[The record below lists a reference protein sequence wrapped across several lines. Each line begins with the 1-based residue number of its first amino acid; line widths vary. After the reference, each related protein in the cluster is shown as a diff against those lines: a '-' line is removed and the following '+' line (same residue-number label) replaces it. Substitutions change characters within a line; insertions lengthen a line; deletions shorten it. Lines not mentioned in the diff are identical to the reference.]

1 MAVFACTDIPYFRLR
16 DVRLLIF
23 LKKFFQHCKSFT
35 RESSVVL
42 EILNIVVQEGK
53 TVHSLLPPVMTKG
66 RVK

>member
-1 MAVFACTDIPYFRLR
+1 MAAFACTDIPYFRLR

-35 RESSVVL
+35 RAPSAVL

-53 TVHSLLPPVMTKG
+53 AVHSLLPPFMDKG
-66 RVK
+66 KG